1 MPPGPLVRGLALF
14 ALMAAWAWLAHQ
26 GSAGEGV
33 PDFAAALAVLPI
45 VAIAVL
51 LLWRIGKPLWIV
63 VGGLALLAFL
73 AWLWPA
79 LRENVA
85 LLYYVQHVGTNL
97 VLATLFGR
105 SLFGQREALV
115 TQFARTAHLGA
126 ISVAK
131 ERYTRQVTI
140 AWTVFFLAMALVS
153 TALFWLAPLAAW
165 SVFANLLALPL
176 IVLMFVVEHCFRHRI
191 LPPGERSSVADTFRG
206 YRAAMQRRR
215 SENLAKH
222 P

>member
-1 MPPGPLVRGLALF
+1 MIMPPGPLARALALF
-14 ALMAAWAWLAHQ
+14 ALMAAWAWLAHR
-26 GSAGEGV
+26 GSAGEGN
-33 PDFAAALAVLPI
+33 PDFAAALAAAPI
-45 VAIAVL
+45 VAITVL
-51 LLWRIGKPLWIV
+51 LLWRVGKPLWIV

-73 AWLWPA
+73 AWLWPG

-85 LLYYVQHVGTNL
+85 FLYCVQHVGTNL

-105 SLFGQREALV
+105 TLFGPREALV
-115 TQFARTAHLGA
+115 TQFARTAHLGV

-140 AWTVFFLAMALVS
+140 AWTVFFVAMALVS

-176 IVLMFVVEHCFRHRI
+176 IV
-191 LPPGERSSVADTFRG
+191 
-206 YRAAMQRRR
+206 
-215 SENLAKH
+215 
-222 P
+222 